1 MKELIE
7 TTNLYYFHSILE
19 IGGIET
25 FFYYLAK
32 KYKDWD
38 LTIVYKEGN
47 AKQLERFSTN
57 PEWNLNVQEHSLI
70 SIQI

>member
-1 MKELIE
+1 MKLLEKKENNMETIE

-32 KYKDWD
+32 KYKD
-38 LTIVYKEGN
+38 
-47 AKQLERFSTN
+47 
-57 PEWNLNVQEHSLI
+57 
-70 SIQI
+70 